1 MGIVQLAESQEATHV
16 ESDPDRTRSRPSSA
30 TSKPTS
36 TPALNIGQA
45 CRKAGI
51 GPTTY
56 YRWKALQENPLS
68 NEQLRVSEL
77 EAEVARLKL
86 LVAELVLDRR
96 MLQEA
101 LKKKP

>member
-1 MGIVQLAESQEATHV
+1 MRKRPR
-16 ESDPDRTRSRPSSA
+16 PDQIASILQGFQADLDAGLT
-30 TSKPTS
+30 
-36 TPALNIGQA
+36 LHQA

-56 YRWKALQENPLS
+56 YRWKALQEDPVS
-68 NEQLRVSEL
+68 SEQIHISEL
-77 EAEVARLKL
+77 KAEVDRLKF
-86 LVAELVLDRR
+86 LVAELALDRR

>member
-1 MGIVQLAESQEATHV
+1 MRKRPG
-16 ESDPDRTRSRPSSA
+16 PDRIASIIREIQA
-30 TSKPTS
+30 DLD
-36 TPALNIGQA
+36 AGLNMSQA
-45 CRKAGI
+45 SRKAGI
-51 GPTTY
+51 ASTTY

-77 EAEVARLKL
+77 EAEVGRLKL
-86 LVAELVLDRR
+86 LVAELALDRR